1 MKNLLIAA
9 GVATF
14 VTLSAFAAPVARAGP
29 CDGPGGANPQCFACI
44 HADIASGG
52 SGTSCHGGTSDPGLA
67 NLQACLAAKAMG
79 GDVHGMC

>member
-14 VTLSAFAAPVARAGP
+14 VTLSALAAPVARAAPCGSAGP
-29 CDGPGGANPQCFACI
+29 TPECKACL

-52 SGTSCHGGTSDPGLA
+52 NGTACNAGTSDPGLA